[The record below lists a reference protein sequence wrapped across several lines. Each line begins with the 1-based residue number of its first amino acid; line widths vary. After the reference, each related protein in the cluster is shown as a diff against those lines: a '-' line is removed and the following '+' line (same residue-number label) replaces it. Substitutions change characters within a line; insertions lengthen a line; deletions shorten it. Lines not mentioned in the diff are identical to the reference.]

1 MRSARNEDRTALE
14 WCRDNK
20 DVWRTRR
27 RPKVEW
33 GGGRLVIY
41 KVKAHADERDSDS
54 CMTLHEVHN
63 IKEDKRAEVA
73 YRYKQGRGSETG
85 GST

>member
-1 MRSARNEDRTALE
+1 VADAQTAQS
-14 WCRDNK
+14 R
-20 DVWRTRR
+20 V
-27 RPKVEW
+27 
-33 GGGRLVIY
+33 GGDRLVIY

-73 YRYKQGRGSETG
+73 YKQGRGSETG